1 MRPHLKKAPTTVR
14 PFIPHLRRA
23 LTNIHK
29 SRVSFSTTIKGLL
42 RSGQSKELLNNQ
54 IPWGPLSVR
63 NTRTQSN
70 RGITSLQHQK
80 ATFLNSSI
88 RPRRSRLDR
97 PCFSRKTLP
106 LITGAVG
113 IKEQEEAGSREVPKA
128 LRDVITITLTS
139 TLQIKYQ
146 IINMRCEMDST
157 LHDQIKRINTI
168 TSPSL

>member
-29 SRVSFSTTIKGLL
+29 SRVSFSTTIKGPL
-42 RSGQSKELLNNQ
+42 RSGQSKEVLK
-54 IPWGPLSVR
+54 IPWGPLSIR

-70 RGITSLQHQK
+70 RASLQHQK

-88 RPRRSRLDR
+88 RPRRSQLDR
-97 PCFSRKTLP
+97 PCFSRKT

>member
-42 RSGQSKELLNNQ
+42 RSGQSKEVLK
-54 IPWGPLSVR
+54 IPWGPLSIR

-70 RGITSLQHQK
+70 RASLQHQK

-97 PCFSRKTLP
+97 PCFSRKT

>member
-42 RSGQSKELLNNQ
+42 RSGQSKEGLK

-70 RGITSLQHQK
+70 RASLQHQK

-88 RPRRSRLDR
+88 RPRRSQLDR
-97 PCFSRKTLP
+97 LCFSRKT